1 MLPGLYE
8 VKSNLRR
15 LQIYVFKKLIKPLG
29 LVAHQRSGSEFDFLC
44 FLLLILQ
51 FLLTL
56 AQDDWTL
63 WQAAKRQRFGRT
75 AINEAYHP
83 IFKFVYELHL
93 EAFHVCLFIYAF
105 LKLETLLDDFIV
117 ILLKCYNR
125 FFAVV
130 ERKFNELQLRLAI
143 EKIVIFPESGS
154 DLLRFLSLD
163 LFLQHCVILLDCQ
176 LELFV
181 AVVFLLFLNCF
192 VFAAFACELVQPAL
206 CFHNLDRQA
215 DRELFV
221 LIRVCQF

>member
-1 MLPGLYE
+1 M
-8 VKSNLRR
+8 
-15 LQIYVFKKLIKPLG
+15 
-29 LVAHQRSGSEFDFLC
+29 
-44 FLLLILQ
+44 
-51 FLLTL
+51 
-56 AQDDWTL
+56 
-63 WQAAKRQRFGRT
+63 
-75 AINEAYHP
+75 
-83 IFKFVYELHL
+83 
-93 EAFHVCLFIYAF
+93 
-105 LKLETLLDDFIV
+105 
-117 ILLKCYNR
+117 
-125 FFAVV
+125 V

-206 CFHNLDRQA
+206 CFHNFDRQA